1 MFSLGQIVLIPA
13 DSPSSLYAS
22 GSKNTQVKM
31 SVLIIDFPVLLAAIS
46 LIAMVLRLR
55 EHIFA
60 IVSFLR

>member
-31 SVLIIDFPVLLAAIS
+31 SVLIDFSVLLAAIS

>member
-31 SVLIIDFPVLLAAIS
+31 SVLIDFPVLLAAIS